1 MEEGDFEF
9 VDEIYGGS
17 IPKEFIGA
25 VEKGFKS
32 MMSKGRLIGFPV
44 TGFRVVIND
53 GASHAVDSSDNAFQ
67 AAARGAFRSV
77 YSSAR
82 PQILEPIMKV
92 SVEGPLEF
100 QGAFVRTI
108 MQRRG
113 IIIGTTEEEGFVR
126 VDTEVPLA
134 EMFGYSTD
142 LRSSSQG
149 KAEYTMEFSRYA
161 PVPSEVH
168 LELVKKYGTGLIA
181 GIALDEAM
189 RGRKALHVSLDKS
202 VDHLR
207 EFYDEIFMDLAHSA
221 HLEDLP
227 TERLEMER
235 NRIIHT
241 YAGKSFTIHK
251 LRHSINFLKEYAHFD
266 PACLILQGFDFERA
280 TLADIEAFRQLAGEF
295 NVEMWMSAVTH
306 RGVPSN
312 EHGIPEPVA
321 KLASAIAVIVQM
333 ADHRDGVQLS
343 LLKDHDNPNVAKLT
357 LALDPSTMLLVKK

>member
-1 MEEGDFEF
+1 MYRKELNERSPLRLFEHS
-9 VDEIYGGS
+9 INGGLGRGN
-17 IPKEFIGA
+17 IGIVVA
-25 VEKGFKS
+25 RHG
-32 MMSKGRLIGFPV
+32 IGK
-44 TGFRVVIND
+44 T
-53 GASHAVDSSDNAFQ
+53 AF
-67 AAARGAFRSV
+67 
-77 YSSAR
+77 
-82 PQILEPIMKV
+82 
-92 SVEGPLEF
+92 
-100 QGAFVRTI
+100 
-108 MQRRG
+108 
-113 IIIGTTEEEGFVR
+113 
-126 VDTEVPLA
+126 
-134 EMFGYSTD
+134 
-142 LRSSSQG
+142 
-149 KAEYTMEFSRYA
+149 
-161 PVPSEVH
+161 
-168 LELVKKYGTGLIA
+168 LV

-189 RGRKALHVSLDKS
+189 RARKALHVSLDKT

-227 TERLEMER
+227 AERLEMER

-251 LRHSINFLKEYAHFD
+251 LRHSINFLREYARFN
-266 PACLILQGFDFERA
+266 PACLILEGFDFERA

-333 ADHRDGVQLS
+333 ADHSDGVQLS